1 MKKLLFSLF
10 FVLQVVITYAQGV
23 QEIKGKVVDAKSNTP
38 INAVLARIEA
48 TNISTLTNNEG
59 IFVLEDVKTGDHQI
73 VVTYVGY
80 LTKRLPVT
88 IGSQDVDLGTIYLDE
103 DLATTAQMG
112 LITLTENDLG
122 DDNSGSETSSGLLQA
137 TKDPFQQAAA
147 YNWGGAFFKVRG
159 LDNEYGRTLINGV
172 VMNKINDGRP
182 QFGNWG
188 GLNDATRNQV
198 FSAGSTPSDHT
209 FGGILGTQ
217 SITTRASHIR
227 KGAKA
232 GFSGSNTNYNW
243 RPFATYSSGMDR
255 NGWAYVVSAT
265 YRGAKEGFVDGTNY
279 DALSLFAAVEKKF
292 NDNHSLNFS
301 AIYAKNKRGKNS
313 PVTDEQVALKDY
325 KYNSY
330 WGYQNGDKRNSRYK
344 DVEEPIFM
352 LTHYWTIDDK
362 NTLTTTAAYQF
373 GHIANSR
380 LGYQN
385 NLNPDPT
392 YYKFMPSYY
401 YNQIDPSYWSMSSA
415 DFENTNIE
423 FQNTTNAFL
432 YQAHDAEEAFRN
444 NGQIDWENIYKTNG
458 NFGGRSKIVLYEDR
472 QEDKTFHFNT
482 NFKSQLSDHTTFD
495 AGINYRR
502 LKSTNFKKMVDLLG
516 GSYYE
521 DIDTYQPIDIQDS
534 DYNNKDRRVYNKDK
548 FGYNYNVFA
557 DVVNVFTQFTFD
569 FDKVDFYL
577 AQNIG
582 YTRYER
588 EGLYRNPVYMNNS
601 YGKSGAIDFNNFGFK
616 GGATYHITGRHAL
629 NMNVAYY
636 NQAPTIRNTYSNIRV
651 NNLVTKD
658 LTNED
663 VFSIDASYIVRTPKL
678 KAKVS
683 GYLSEIKNGT
693 QINFY
698 YADGVGIVDANG
710 DYLSSTGG
718 AFVSEILTGVNKRNL
733 GVELGAEYQLTQTL
747 KATAAAAIGQS
758 FYTNNPNIKLNSDN
772 VAQTFDYG
780 QSYMKNVKYGN
791 GPQTALSL
799 GLEYRDP
806 SFWWVG
812 ANINYFDNAF
822 TNVSALRRTDNFVKD
837 PANPGHP
844 FADLTEEKLHS
855 ILKQEKLNDFTLVNI
870 TGGKSWRL
878 PNRNIIGL
886 NASIN
891 NVFNK
896 HYKTGGFEQARN
908 ANYEREIKN
917 TSSGVNTFG
926 NKYFY
931 GFGRN
936 FFVSVYYNF

>member
-38 INAVLARIEA
+38 INAVLARVES

-59 IFVLEDVKTGDHQI
+59 IFVLEDVKTGDYQV

-88 IGSQDVDLGTIYLDE
+88 VGSQDVDLGTIYLDE
-103 DLATTAQMG
+103 DLASTAQMG

-122 DDNSGSETSSGLLQA
+122 DDNSGSDTSSGLLQA

-147 YNWGGAFFKVRG
+147 YNWGSAFFRIRG
-159 LDNEYGRTLINGV
+159 LDNEYGKTLINGV
-172 VMNKINDGRP
+172 VMNKIYDGRP

-188 GLNDATRNQV
+188 GLNDVTRNQV
-198 FSAGSTPSDHT
+198 FSAGTTPADDT

-217 SITTRASHIR
+217 AISTRASHIR

-243 RPFATYSSGMDR
+243 RPYATYSSGMNQ

-301 AIYAKNKRGKNS
+301 AIYAKNKRAKNS
-313 PVTDEQVALKDY
+313 PLTDEQVALKDY

-352 LTHYWTIDDK
+352 LTHYWKIDEK

-380 LGYQN
+380 FGYQD

-392 YYKFMPSYY
+392 YYRNMPSYALNNSDRNTMEWNPLY
-401 YNQIDPSYWSMSSA
+401 DIAKDKA
-415 DFENTNIE
+415 D
-423 FQNTTNAFL
+423 
-432 YQAHDAEEAFRN
+432 AFRAD
-444 NGQIDWENIYKTNG
+444 GQVDWDWIYSANQENIKFDENG
-458 NFGGRSKIVLYEDR
+458 NPYRRSKILLYEDR
-472 QEDKTFHFNT
+472 QEDKTFNFNT
-482 NFKSQLSDHTTFD
+482 SFKSQLTDNMTFD

-502 LKSTNFKKMVDLLG
+502 LKSSNFKKATDLLG
-516 GSYYE
+516 GDLYL
-521 DIDTYQPIDIQDS
+521 DIDNYQKGDNQHS
-534 DYNNKDRRVYNKDK
+534 DLNNPDRLIGKNDK
-548 FGYNYNVFA
+548 FGYNYEIFA

-569 FDKVDFYL
+569 YDKVDFYVG
-577 AQNIG
+577 QNIG

-588 EGLYRNPVYMNNS
+588 EGNYQNGIYPNNS

-636 NQAPTIRNTYSNIRV
+636 NQAPSVRNTYANARI

-663 VFSIDASYIVRTPKL
+663 IFSIDGSYIVRTPKL
-678 KAKVS
+678 KAKLS
-683 GYLSEIKNGT
+683 GYLSEIKNST

-698 YADGVGIVDANG
+698 YADGAGIVDASG
-710 DYLSSTGG
+710 ELLTQSGG
-718 AFVSEILTGVNKRNL
+718 AFVSEILTGVNKRNIGL
-733 GVELGAEYQLTQTL
+733 EVGAEYQLTQTL

-758 FYTNNPNIKLNSDN
+758 FYTNDPTIRLNSDN

-780 QSYMKNVKYGN
+780 KSYLKNVRNGN

-806 SFWWVG
+806 SYWWVG
-812 ANINYFDNAF
+812 ANINYLDNAY
-822 TNVSALRRTDNFVKD
+822 TNVSALRRTDNFVMD
-837 PANPGHP
+837 PENPGKP
-844 FADLTEEKLHS
+844 LPNITEEKLRS
-855 ILKQEKLNDFTLVNI
+855 VLKQEKLNDFTLVNI

-878 PNRNIIGL
+878 PNRNIIGMF
-886 NASIN
+886 ASIN

-908 ANYEREIKN
+908 GNYKQEILN
-917 TSSGVNTFG
+917 NQSGINTFA
-926 NKYFY
+926 NKYFFGY
-931 GFGRN
+931 GRN
-936 FFVSVYYNF
+936 FFVNVYYNF

>member
-10 FVLQVVITYAQGV
+10 FVLQAVITFAQGV
-23 QEIKGKVVDAKSNTP
+23 QEIKGKVVDSKSNTP
-38 INAVLARIEA
+38 INAVLARIET

-59 IFVLEDVKTGDHQI
+59 IFVLEDVKTGDQQV

-80 LTKRLPVT
+80 ITQRFPVT
-88 IGSQDVDLGTIYLDE
+88 IGSQDIDLGTIYLDE
-103 DLATTAQMG
+103 DLASTAQMG
-112 LITLTENDLG
+112 LISLNENDLG
-122 DDNSGSETSSGLLQA
+122 DDNSGSDTSSGLLQA

-147 YNWGGAFFKVRG
+147 YNWGSAFFRMRG
-159 LDNEYGRTLINGV
+159 LDNEYGKTLINGV
-172 VMNKINDGRP
+172 VMNKIYDGRP

-198 FSAGSTPSDHT
+198 FSAATTPADDT

-217 SITTRASHIR
+217 AISTRASHIR

-232 GFSGSNTNYNW
+232 GFSGSNTNYTW
-243 RPFATYSSGMDR
+243 RPYATYSSGMDK
-255 NGWAYVVSAT
+255 NGWAYVLSAT

-313 PVTDEQVALKDY
+313 PLTDEQVELKNY

-352 LTHYWTIDDK
+352 LTHYWKIDEK

-380 LGYQN
+380 FGYQD

-392 YYKFMPSYY
+392 YYRNMPSYALNNSDRNTMEWNPLY
-401 YNQIDPSYWSMSSA
+401 DIA
-415 DFENTNIE
+415 DEK
-423 FQNTTNAFL
+423 A
-432 YQAHDAEEAFRN
+432 DAFRAD
-444 NGQIDWENIYKTNG
+444 GQVDWNWIYAANQENIKLDENG
-458 NFGGRSKIVLYEDR
+458 NPYKRSKILLYEDR
-472 QEDKTFHFNT
+472 QEDKTFNFNT
-482 NFKSQLSDHTTFD
+482 SFKSQLTDNMTFD

-502 LKSTNFKKMVDLLG
+502 LKSSNFKKATDLLG
-516 GSYYE
+516 GDKYL
-521 DIDTYQPIDIQDS
+521 DIDNYQKGDNQHS
-534 DYNNKDRRVYNKDK
+534 DLNNPDRLIGKDDK
-548 FGYNYNVFA
+548 FGYNYDIYA

-577 AQNIG
+577 GQNIG

-588 EGLYRNPVYMNNS
+588 EGNYQNGIYPNNS

-636 NQAPTIRNTYSNIRV
+636 NQAPTVRNTYANARI

-663 VFSIDASYIVRTPKL
+663 IFSIDGSYIVRTPKL
-678 KAKVS
+678 KAKIS
-683 GYLSEIKNGT
+683 GYLSEIKNST

-698 YADGVGIVDANG
+698 YADGAGIMDANG
-710 DYLSSTGG
+710 EYLTQSGG

-733 GVELGAEYQLTQTL
+733 GLEIGAEYQLTQTL

-758 FYTNNPNIKLNSDN
+758 FYTNDPTIRLNSDN

-780 QSYMKNVKYGN
+780 KSYLKNVKNGN

-806 SFWWVG
+806 NYWWVG
-812 ANINYFDNAF
+812 ANINYLDNAY
-822 TNVSALRRTDNFVKD
+822 TNVSALRRTDNFVMD
-837 PANPGHP
+837 PENPGMP
-844 FADLTEEKLHS
+844 LPNVTEDKLRS
-855 ILKQEKLNDFTLVNI
+855 VLKQEKLNDFTLVNI

-878 PNRNIIGL
+878 PNRNIIGMF
-886 NASIN
+886 ASIN

-908 ANYEREIKN
+908 GNYRQEILN
-917 TSSGVNTFG
+917 NQSGVNTFA
-926 NKYFY
+926 NKYFFGY
-931 GFGRN
+931 GRN
-936 FFVSVYYNF
+936 FFVNVYYNF